1 MKKLFSFSLFFLILT
16 ACAPAAGRPA
26 IQIIGT
32 TQDMVNAT
40 VAACPTI
47 APSGY
52 NFLSVETIADNFVT
66 CSAQLTTAFAII
78 DAISETDSP
87 DQKLTVSF
95 SSVRQNIV
103 QVAISSF
110 PKNNEI
116 ETQLELALRS
126 SFSYQ

>member
-1 MKKLFSFSLFFLILT
+1 MKKLIGFSFFALILT

-32 TQDMVNAT
+32 PQDMVNAV

-52 NFLSVETIADNFVT
+52 NFLSIETVADNFVT
-66 CSAQLTTAFAII
+66 CSAQVTTGLAII
-78 DAISETDSP
+78 EAISGTTSS

-95 SSVRQNIV
+95 TSIRDNII

-110 PKNNEI
+110 PKNSEI
-116 ETQLELALRS
+116 EDQLELALRS
-126 SFSYQ
+126 SFTYQ

>member
-1 MKKLFSFSLFFLILT
+1 MKKLFSFGLFALILT

-32 TQDMVNAT
+32 TQDMVNAA

-66 CSAQLTTAFAII
+66 CSAQLTTGLAII
-78 DAISETDSP
+78 DAISETASP

-95 SSVRQNIV
+95 SSVRENIV

-110 PKNNEI
+110 PKNSEI
-116 ETQLELALRS
+116 EAQLELALHS
-126 SFSYQ
+126 SFNYE